1 MDKIKYIPVIQIY
14 LSVVSVFFPFGFW
27 AYDTVG
33 YSMLAC
39 VVYWYAFADKSNFIR
54 DCIIGLFVMNLVS
67 LCRSFTEYD
76 NYAIIYDLSI
86 FVLAHIRLIRYA
98 RKN

>member
-14 LSVVSVFFPFGFW
+14 LSIVSVFSPFGFW

-33 YSMLAC
+33 YSMLSC
-39 VVYWYAFADKSNFIR
+39 LVYWYVFNKESIFIR
-54 DCIIGLFVMNLVS
+54 DCIIGLFIMNLVS
-67 LCRSFTEYD
+67 LCRNFTEYD

-86 FVLAHIRLIRYA
+86 FILAHVRLIRYA